1 MKPDE
6 KLTKETGRPV
16 IKGVMDHDDLEVG
29 QPGDEK
35 VPEFELE
42 DKATDEA
49 EKGWSK
55 PLPKDIG

>member
-16 IKGVMDHDDLEVG
+16 VKGVMDHDDLDVG
-29 QPGDEK
+29 QPVDEN
-35 VPEFELE
+35 VPEAEL
-42 DKATDEA
+42 DRATDEA
-49 EKGWSK
+49 EKEWSK